1 MKISPQ
7 LTVAFWDAMMLHYG
21 TRIVPKRDALEMR
34 VTAQALDLV
43 GILDHDRFMTR
54 YTTVWGNRI
63 YPSFV
68 IGEGDEDELWR
79 QIVVCVH
86 EHQHVEQ
93 FRRLGLFRF
102 FSRYL
107 LSSSMRAA
115 LEAEAYCCNVE
126 LNWVVRQKEIDVF
139 SLSNLLKDYG
149 CKPGDLESARI
160 TYSQHFEALL
170 KGASLYTPATLVGLE
185 ILDRL
190 TNEAKLS

>member
-34 VTAQALDLV
+34 VTAHLLAGLK
-43 GILDHDRFMTR
+43 ILDRDRFMNR

-68 IGEGDEDELWR
+68 IGEGNEDELWR

-93 FRRLGLFRF
+93 FRRMGLPGF

-107 LSSSMRAA
+107 LSSSQRAA
-115 LEAEAYCCNVE
+115 LEAEAYCCNLE
-126 LNWVVRQKEIDVF
+126 LNWTVRQKQTDVF
-139 SLSNLLKDYG
+139 SLADLLKDYG
-149 CKPGDLESARI
+149 CRADDVAWAR
-160 TYSQHFEALL
+160 TFYSQHLEALQGGVL
-170 KGASLYTPATLVGLE
+170 PSTPATRIGLA
-185 ILDRL
+185 ILARL